1 MPKINKYQIINFKYG
16 MDGNRL
22 LSDKI
27 INLNGDHLQMEATNS
42 VGKSMS
48 IQTLIQAICPLS
60 DVNKK
65 FIDIYN
71 VKEPIYT
78 IIEWIL
84 DDNKTKL
91 LTGIGFEKK
100 SIVSLEDD
108 VKDKKSNL
116 YKFFTFTIEECADM
130 NIDIENIEIYKNENG
145 IKTLKSLSAMD
156 TYIKTLKTNYPDKI
170 AIFGQHSQAQSKYRD
185 KLAEY
190 GIFQSE
196 WKEILIKL
204 NGGEAVL
211 SSFFEEYN
219 TTEKFMKNKVLPLI
233 DNNLNKSADKNS
245 PIKQLREQVRKFIEH
260 CIQMDDKIKCYDD
273 YSTLLNYTL
282 ELKDK
287 LLEVSNIEN
296 SIENITE
303 ELSKIYYYSVNKN
316 ELVKNNITNLEN
328 YLNELDIEYSQINY
342 EDASFDYFKSQN
354 EINRLTNIIS
364 NLDDKISDLDEKID
378 NEKEMVNIL
387 KYQDLNSQLA
397 KELEDIAKKESDKE
411 ILTLEN
417 EEISQKIDNIGFSI
431 KELSIKKEQEVINK
445 IDNIDENILSLN
457 NEISNLNNENINY
470 SNEVT
475 DNKIKISKLETALKN
490 YNNKLNLFNSRYL
503 DINSFKEIT
512 LMGELIDFPKY
523 INHLSDKKNETINLI
538 KELEV
543 KGLQIEDEIEKLK
556 NDKFTNFNLMKE
568 NSNEISYIEQ
578 RINVIEQFETKL
590 NDLLQRYELNA
601 DELSDIK
608 NIQNTLNK
616 LLLSIKGN
624 SDLLLKQKIKK
635 ENELE
640 NFKNISNIV
649 IDDNLIELLTKE
661 NIEVDFGFN
670 YLIEMDT
677 ELDNKVNIINKYPI
691 LPYSIILTQNNLEKL
706 KKLETNYKTKFSTPI
721 VVRETLDDLKF
732 ENFNNVISINDVCMF
747 ASFDVNLLDNE
758 KRERQIDLLE
768 QEIFN
773 IEKEENF
780 LAEQTN
786 NLRQIE
792 FEVEQI
798 KYVSSER
805 DLLSNKLQELI
816 TKNDDLAVKEKNI
829 DKQINNLVAS
839 KKENKECIKSKENEL
854 SKLELKIN
862 EVNSLND
869 DYISVNGFDS
879 KVIELKEEV
888 NMINSIINRN
898 NEDITLKRSL
908 LNSLNIS
915 LNDLKKEKNSYTKL
929 IKAYQLYSKGII
941 VEGSIDELIIKLNA
955 LKNNSVVK
963 NLDDLNYD
971 INNALN
977 RKFKLEKDM
986 SELKEDIKTE
996 NILDFVVLSDKTTL
1010 NDNIKNLNIKKNEI
1024 IKAKNIEIKKL
1035 NKEEGALEHKASE
1048 IAKKYKKEPLA
1059 LELIVDYD
1067 FKKRRNDLLNK
1078 KDLTQKEIEQLR
1090 DKKVHLDQLIKD
1102 LRKYKTTNIVVVE
1115 MDDTEILNT
1124 VDTLVNNLYL
1134 NNENKYTLLKEISKV
1149 RDNIDKFNLM
1159 KNDNYR
1165 LISQNLISDE
1175 ISVNSQL
1182 ETINKVEIV
1191 LTNEIDKVKNYK
1203 ENLDAEKT
1211 TINKQIKDYLSDC
1224 IDELRVL
1231 NKLGRVNGEMLF
1243 NIALPD
1249 TDKINYLII
1258 EDIVN
1263 SLCISKNVDEID
1275 SVINS
1280 FYLLNKL
1287 INISNLKIK
1296 VVQYELNNKKAIVN
1310 WDKVIKSTSG
1320 GQRFCISFIILTI
1333 LMEYKRYNSK
1343 ELSHKSTG
1351 KVLIMDNPFGET
1363 SEEDFL
1369 RLVFKL
1375 ADKFQVQIISYT
1387 HVTNASIRVQFNRI
1401 YRMTV
1406 EKTAN
1411 NKEIVVID
1419 EDKNSDDN
1427 EIVKTNNYII
1437 NNKSKEENLFDLIK

>member
-16 MDGNRL
+16 MNGNRL
-22 LSDKI
+22 LSDKV

-100 SIVSLEDD
+100 SIVSLEDE

-116 YKFFTFTIEECADM
+116 YKFFTFTIEECVDM
-130 NIDIENIEIYKNENG
+130 GIDIENIEIYKNENG
-145 IKTLKSLSAMD
+145 VKTLKSLSAMD
-156 TYIKTLKTNYPDKI
+156 TYIKALKSNYPDKVSV
-170 AIFGQHSQAQSKYRD
+170 FGQHSQAQSKYRD

-233 DNNLNKSADKNS
+233 DNNLNKSLDKNS

-282 ELKDK
+282 ELKSK
-287 LLEVSNIEN
+287 LSEVSNIEN

-303 ELSKIYYYSVNKN
+303 ELSKIYYYAVNKS
-316 ELVKNNITNLEN
+316 ELVKSNICDLEN
-328 YLNELDIEYSQINY
+328 YIDELDVEYLQINY
-342 EDASFDYFKSQN
+342 EDASFDYFKSEE
-354 EINRLTNIIS
+354 EIKRLTNIIS
-364 NLDDKISDLDEKID
+364 NLDDKISDLDERID
-378 NEKEMVNIL
+378 NEKEMFNIL
-387 KYQDLNSQLA
+387 AYQDLNTQLN
-397 KELEDIAKKESDKE
+397 KELEDLAKKESDKE

-417 EEISQKIDNIGFSI
+417 EEISKKIDNIGFSI
-431 KELSIKKEQEVINK
+431 KELSIKKEKEVISK
-445 IDNIDENILSLN
+445 IDNINENILTLN
-457 NEISNLNNENINY
+457 NEISNLSNENINY
-470 SNEVT
+470 SNEVI
-475 DNKIKISKLETALKN
+475 DYKVKISKLETALTN
-490 YNNKLNLFNSRYL
+490 YNSKLNTFNSKHL
-503 DINSFKEIT
+503 DINSFKDIT
-512 LMGELIDFPKY
+512 LMGEVIDYPKY
-523 INHLSDKKNETINLI
+523 IAHLNNKKDETIKLI
-538 KELEV
+538 KEFEIKSV
-543 KGLQIEDEIEKLK
+543 QIEDEIEKLK
-556 NDKFTNFNLMKE
+556 SDKFTTLNLIKE
-568 NSNEISYIEQ
+568 NSNDISNIEQ
-578 RINVIEQFETKL
+578 RIKIVEQFEIKL
-590 NDLLQRYELNA
+590 NDLLQRYELNNS
-601 DELSDIK
+601 ELSDA
-608 NIQNTLNK
+608 NSIQNTLSK

-640 NFKNISNIV
+640 SFKNVSNIA
-649 IDDNLIELLTKE
+649 IDDTLIELLTKE

-670 YLIEMDT
+670 YLMEMDT
-677 ELDNKVNIINKYPI
+677 ELDNKINIINKYPI
-691 LPYSIILTQNNLEKL
+691 LPYAIILTQNNLEKL
-706 KKLETNYKTKFSTPI
+706 KKLEMNYKTKFSTPI

-732 ENFNNVISINDVCMF
+732 NNFNNVISINDICLF
-747 ASFDVNLLDNE
+747 ASFDINLLDNL
-758 KRERQIDLLE
+758 KREQQISLLE
-768 QEIFN
+768 DEISN

-780 LAEQTN
+780 LAEQVN
-786 NLRQIE
+786 NLRQVE
-792 FEVEQI
+792 FEVKQI
-798 KYVSSER
+798 NYVSSEIE
-805 DLLSNKLQELI
+805 LLTNKLQKLI
-816 TKNDDLAVKEKNI
+816 DNNDALAINEKNI
-829 DKQINNLVAS
+829 EKQINNLVS
-839 KKENKECIKSKENEL
+839 SRKENKECIKLKEKEL
-854 SKLELKIN
+854 NKLEVKLN
-862 EVNSLND
+862 EVRLLND
-869 DYISVNGFDS
+869 EYMSINGFED
-879 KVIELKEEV
+879 KVMELKEEV
-888 NMINSIINRN
+888 DMIKSLISRN
-898 NEDITLKRSL
+898 NDDISLKRNL

-915 LNDLKKEKNSYTKL
+915 LSDLRKEKNSYTNL
-929 IKAYQLYSKGII
+929 IKSYQLYSNGVI
-941 VEGSIDELIIKLNA
+941 VEGSIDELITKLNS

-977 RKFKLEKDM
+977 RKNKLEKEM
-986 SELKEDIKTE
+986 SELKEDIKIE
-996 NILDFVVLSDKTTL
+996 DILAFVVLSDKKTI
-1010 NDNIKNLNIKKNEI
+1010 NDNIKNLNIKKNDI
-1024 IKAKNIEIKKL
+1024 IRTKNIEVKKL
-1035 NKEEGALEHKASE
+1035 NKEEGALEHKANE
-1048 IAKKYKKEPLA
+1048 ITKKYKKEPLA

-1067 FKKRRNDLLNK
+1067 FKKRRINLLNK

-1134 NNENKYTLLKEISKV
+1134 NNENKYILLKEISKV

-1182 ETINKVEIV
+1182 ETIDKVELV
-1191 LTNEIDKVKNYK
+1191 LNTEIDKVKNYK
-1203 ENLDAEKT
+1203 ENLDTEKA

-1231 NKLGRVNGEMLF
+1231 NKLGRVNGKKLF
-1243 NIALPD
+1243 NIELPD
-1249 TDKINYLII
+1249 SDKINYLII

-1263 SLCISKNVDEID
+1263 SLCDTKNVDEID

-1296 VVQYELNNKKAIVN
+1296 VVQFELNNKQQTVY